1 MLWVST
7 ESDEMVVLPMAPPPG
22 AGERV
27 ALGMVAFEDWSVNVT
42 TPVGVPPLAAVMFT
56 VNVTN
61 TWIWRRT
68 RAHRC
73 DDAVFDGLADEIT
86 LARGEGIVTAIAGG
100 KDKDGGRRTATK

>member
-1 MLWVST
+1 
-7 ESDEMVVLPMAPPPG
+7 MAPPPG

-61 TWIWRRT
+61 WPSTLGFG
-68 RAHRC
+68 
-73 DDAVFDGLADEIT
+73 DELAF
-86 LARGEGIVTAIAGG
+86 IVVTMPFSTVWLMRLLWLGA
-100 KDKDGGRRTATK
+100 KVLSPL